1 MALTTTVPLLISQQF
16 DSEVVLANYQNGV
29 YYNLDGSAAQIW
41 LGLKAS
47 RTVEEIASAIA
58 AATGGDVRS
67 ITQQVQTFVDS
78 MLAEGLIAEGGA
90 DAPVEAWVPVLA
102 GAFAAPEFQRFDNLR
117 ELLLMDPV
125 HDAGEEGWPLRETQ
139 ETTQETIQDTTQDT
153 K

>member
-41 LGLKAS
+41 LGLKAN
-47 RTVEEIASAIA
+47 RTVEEIGSAIA
-58 AATGGDVRS
+58 AATSGDVTS
-67 ITQQVQTFVDS
+67 ITQQVQAFIDS
-78 MLAEGLIAEGGA
+78 MLAEGLVADGAA
-90 DAPVEAWVPVLA
+90 DAPVETWAPVPA

-139 ETTQETIQDTTQDT
+139 ETTQETTQDT

>member
-41 LGLKAS
+41 LGLRAN
-47 RTVEEIASAIA
+47 RTVEEIGHALA
-58 AATGGDVRS
+58 AATSGDVTS
-67 ITQQVQTFVDS
+67 ITQQVQAFVDS
-78 MLAEGLIAEGGA
+78 MLAEGLIANGTE
-90 DAPVEAWVPVLA
+90 DARAESWTPVLS

-125 HDAGEEGWPLRETQ
+125 HDAGEEGWPLREIN
-139 ETTQETIQDTTQDT
+139 EG
-153 K
+153 

>member
-41 LGLKAS
+41 LGLKVN
-47 RTVEEIASAIA
+47 RTVEEIGSALA
-58 AATGGDVRS
+58 AATGGDVTS
-67 ITQQVQTFVDS
+67 ITHQVQAFVDS
-78 MLAEGLIAEGGA
+78 MLAEGLIANGAA
-90 DAPVEAWVPVLA
+90 DARSEAAIETSINPWTPVLS
-102 GAFAAPEFQRFDNLR
+102 GAFVAPEFQRFDNLR

-139 ETTQETIQDTTQDT
+139 EN
-153 K
+153 

>member
-41 LGLKAS
+41 LGLKVN
-47 RTVEEIASAIA
+47 RTVEEIGSALA
-58 AATGGDVRS
+58 AATGGDAAS
-67 ITQQVQTFVDS
+67 ITPQVQAFVDS
-78 MLAEGLIAEGGA
+78 MLAEGLIANGTPEAGIETSIETW
-90 DAPVEAWVPVLA
+90 APVLP
-102 GAFAAPEFQRFDNLR
+102 GAFTAPQFQRFDNLR

-125 HDAGEEGWPLRETQ
+125 HDSGEEGWPLRETQ
-139 ETTQETIQDTTQDT
+139 E

>member
-41 LGLKAS
+41 LGLKVN
-47 RTVEEIASAIA
+47 RTVEEIGSALA
-58 AATGGDVRS
+58 AATGGDVTS
-67 ITQQVQTFVDS
+67 ITQQVRAFVDS
-78 MLAEGLIAEGGA
+78 MLAEGLIANGA
-90 DAPVEAWVPVLA
+90 ADTGSETSITPWTPVLS
-102 GAFAAPEFQRFDNLR
+102 GAFVAPEFQRFDNLR

-139 ETTQETIQDTTQDT
+139 ENR
-153 K
+153 